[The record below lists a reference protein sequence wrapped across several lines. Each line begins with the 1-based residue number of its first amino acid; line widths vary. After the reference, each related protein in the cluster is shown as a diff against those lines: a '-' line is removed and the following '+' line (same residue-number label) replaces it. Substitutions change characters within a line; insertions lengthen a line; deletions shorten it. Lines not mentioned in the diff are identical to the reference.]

1 MIESQPR
8 RVTVEPFTDESEARR
23 CSLDPRYYPA
33 MFFSIRGKS
42 VICHSSLKCIHP
54 CFRLHMME
62 GSGVR
67 RHYDGGV
74 GLCLV
79 VLLVVL

>member
-23 CSLDPRYYPA
+23 CSPDPRYNPA

-42 VICHSSLKCIHP
+42 V
-54 CFRLHMME
+54 RLRMID
-62 GSGVR
+62 GLGGR
-67 RHYDGGV
+67 R
-74 GLCLV
+74 L
-79 VLLVVL
+79 